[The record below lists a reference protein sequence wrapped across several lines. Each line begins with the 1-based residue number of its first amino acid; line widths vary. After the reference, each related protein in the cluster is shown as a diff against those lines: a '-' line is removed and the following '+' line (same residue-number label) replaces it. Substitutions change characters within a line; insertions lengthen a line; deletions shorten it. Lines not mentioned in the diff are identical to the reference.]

1 MKALLMAERLPKR
14 GDLLFPFLSYAINN
28 NKTTDAAK
36 VCEKQVKG
44 IEGFCN
50 IIFANQL
57 LSYPSLDE
65 DVISKSIL
73 LIRKGIEKG
82 IFDEL
87 VPIYYW
93 KQDSKDK
100 RFADPG
106 VMGIPLSPDIL
117 FIITDK
123 EKTELENLIN
133 N

>member
-1 MKALLMAERLPKR
+1 MKALLIAERLPKR

-50 IIFANQL
+50 IILANQL
-57 LSYPSLDE
+57 LSYTPLDK
-65 DVISKSIL
+65 DVISQSIQ
-73 LIRKGIEKG
+73 LIKKGIENG

-87 VPIYYW
+87 VPTYYW
-93 KQDSKDK
+93 KQDSNDK
-100 RFADPG
+100 RFVNPG

-117 FIITDK
+117 FIITDE